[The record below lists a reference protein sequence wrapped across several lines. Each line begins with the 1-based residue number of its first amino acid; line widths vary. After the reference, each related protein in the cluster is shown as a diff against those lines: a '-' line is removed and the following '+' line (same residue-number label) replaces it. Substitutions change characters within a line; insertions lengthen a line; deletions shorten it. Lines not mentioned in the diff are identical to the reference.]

1 MSGRLTVDGR
11 TRWSRLFLPVGVF
24 LGAFGVLN
32 FAELPFGWKDRQE
45 QIGRYLDATVG
56 LGADWVMPVIW
67 FAKLVEL
74 ALGVVAIVALVRRSV
89 RWLAAATAGW
99 LVWFTVF
106 SAMDVWAADR
116 AELQEHTVYFV
127 MFAVLLGLILIV
139 SAAEEVLDR
148 IGTGP
153 AEKAV
158 DG

>member
-1 MSGRLTVDGR
+1 LDSPVE
-11 TRWSRLFLPVGVF
+11 WSRLFVPVGVF

-74 ALGVVAIVALVRRSV
+74 ALGLVAVAAVVRRSAP
-89 RWLAAATAGW
+89 WLAGATAGW
-99 LVWFTVF
+99 LVWFTGF

-116 AELQEHTVYFV
+116 AELQEHTVYFA
-127 MFAVLLGLILIV
+127 MFAVLLGLIFVV
-139 SAAEEVLDR
+139 SAAQRVLRRLDDTAPAELDR
-148 IGTGP
+148 
-153 AEKAV
+153 AK
-158 DG
+158 